1 MHALMQLLFTAG
13 LGALIGGYTNSLAI
27 KMLFRPYEPKYI
39 GKYRIPF
46 TPGLIP
52 RRRAELAEQMGK
64 MVVDHL
70 LTKDAIEMKLMQPA
84 LKGKIVIFIQAELLK
99 WMESEKTISEIMDEL
114 GVNSKQVDEKLNYF
128 VQQMIQKYFDKNRH
142 AKVGEI
148 VSSEW
153 HANIE
158 KKIPEVAEYI
168 LTKAQGYF
176 ASEEGK
182 QRLTKMANDFLLNK
196 GMLGGFAQ
204 MLLGNVDL
212 GEKLQPELMK
222 FLTHEG
228 THQTVTSVLMTE
240 YENVKQWEM
249 VKVEE
254 YIKVEA
260 IASTVSSFV
269 MQNVTE
275 PLWNKPLN
283 EVITSYK
290 ESIVEKVP
298 LFVEKALQYTQ
309 QHIHEL
315 LSALQMEQLV
325 REQVDSF
332 PTERLE
338 EMLLGITRKELKMI
352 TYLGALLGGAIG
364 LVQGIVLL
372 LISM

>member
-1 MHALMQLLFTAG
+1 MNALMQILFTVG
-13 LGALIGGYTNSLAI
+13 LGAAIGGYTNSLAI

-39 GKYRIPF
+39 GKFRIPF

-70 LTKDAIEMKLMQPA
+70 LTKDAIEAKLMQPA
-84 LKGKIVIFIQAELLK
+84 LKEKIVMFVQVELMK
-99 WMESEKTISEIMDEL
+99 WFESEKSVKEVMDKLGIDYLSVDNQLNRFIQQTIQRYFYT
-114 GVNSKQVDEKLNYF
+114 NSH
-128 VQQMIQKYFDKNRH
+128 M
-142 AKVGEI
+142 KVGEI
-148 VSSEW
+148 IPSEW
-153 HANIE
+153 QENVE

-168 LTKAQGYF
+168 LLKAQTYF

-222 FLTHEG
+222 FLMHDG
-228 THQTVTSVLMTE
+228 TRQTVTSVLMKE
-240 YENVKQWEM
+240 YENVKQWDM
-249 VKVEE
+249 KKVEE
-254 YIKVEA
+254 YVQADA
-260 IASTVSSFV
+260 IASTISSFV
-269 MQNVTE
+269 KKNVTA
-275 PLWNKPLN
+275 PLWDKQLN
-283 EVITSYK
+283 ELVASYK
-290 ESIVEKVP
+290 EPIKEKIPV
-298 LFVEKALQYTQ
+298 LVDKVLQYAHR
-309 QHIHEL
+309 HIHEVL
-315 LSALQMEQLV
+315 GALQVEQLV
-325 REQVDSF
+325 KEQVDSF
-332 PTERLE
+332 PTARLE

-372 LISM
+372 LIS